1 MEHSGYNGL
10 VVDSP
15 RSHDTERTSLD
26 NSDHLIQEDSNSFT
40 EDNDQ
45 AETSAATTNGASDK
59 EQVATD
65 ASFEEAM
72 EIMKSRSTPEMP
84 EDLDGGIIFEHTYLV
99 ESKELNNLLFRPDS
113 QFSKDLRE
121 LQGTMDYE
129 EQPWTWKSMDPPS
142 LTRTCHYT
150 KGASKFMKDVKTS
163 EEQTYLKADGEN
175 FVIMTRVRTPEVPF
189 GNCFAVVLLYKI
201 IRSTGLSGGEEST
214 HLTISYSVEF
224 LQSTM
229 MRSMIEGSVRD
240 GLKENFEGF
249 SQVLSRH
256 VKLADS
262 VGMDKEQLLAPLQA
276 EHQSDIRLAYKY
288 FCNFT
293 AISTVLF
300 ALYVLVHIFMSK
312 PGPLM
317 GLEFNGLDLPD
328 SFGELITAGILVLQL
343 ERLLNMMSRFVEAR
357 VQRGMLFSSIV
368 LFFSRILYML
378 QLCDVMNDICHLL
391 DRK

>member
-1 MEHSGYNGL
+1 MEHSSSNGE

-26 NSDHLIQEDSNSFT
+26 NSDHFIHEDSNSIT
-40 EDNDQ
+40 EVDDL
-45 AETSAATTNGASDK
+45 AETSTATANGASDT
-59 EQVATD
+59 EHMAPD

-99 ESKELNNLLFRPDS
+99 ESKELNHLLFRPDS
-113 QFSKDLRE
+113 QFLKGLRE

-150 KGASKFMKDVKTS
+150 KGASKFMKAVKTS
-163 EEQTYLKADGEN
+163 EEQTYLKADGKN

-201 IRSTGLSGGEEST
+201 IHCTGLSGGEESA
-214 HLTISYSVEF
+214 HLTVSYNVEF

-249 SQVLSRH
+249 AEVLSRH
-256 VKLADS
+256 VKMADS
-262 VGMDKEQLLAPLQA
+262 VGMDKEQLLAPLQV

-288 FCNFT
+288 FFNFT

-300 ALYVLVHIFMSK
+300 ALYVLVHIFLSK
-312 PGPLM
+312 PGPIM

-343 ERLLNMMSRFVEAR
+343 QRLLNMVSHFVLAR
-357 VQRGMLFSSIV
+357 LQRGMLFSSIV
-368 LFFSRILYML
+368 VLFSHILILYML
-378 QLCDVMNDICHLL
+378 DASIL
-391 DRK
+391 